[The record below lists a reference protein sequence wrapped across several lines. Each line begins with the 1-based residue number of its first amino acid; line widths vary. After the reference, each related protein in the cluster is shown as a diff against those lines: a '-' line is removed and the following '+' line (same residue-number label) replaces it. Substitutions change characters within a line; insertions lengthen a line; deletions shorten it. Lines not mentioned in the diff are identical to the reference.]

1 MEQRLLGAKNI
12 IVGAVV
18 HAAKAFLYRSFGCVS
33 PVGEKGK
40 VANRFFR
47 FIMTFAPP
55 RKSPQLFPFSCRCV
69 RLLYTRN
76 PVVQNSIFKNV
87 FVQKRKTTGSFN
99 IQNLTT
105 LDFLAYTD
113 KTELRIFTLND
124 DCNNV
129 CRIPPTA
136 MNSTLRNNT
145 GRSPTLSSWLEVL
158 DRRRNTGRPY
168 ITGTHTKCSA
178 LKARSGFRWTATNL
192 WYLLRASFFPR
203 ECSHC
208 YININPAVARS
219 RYTHNALSTCHSMT
233 FSLYRCQF

>member
-1 MEQRLLGAKNI
+1 MAVCAPALASTYKFPLYGVLLVARRRNSPDAPRIKSTNLFSSPLAGESRKVFGVIMEQRLLGAKNI

-69 RLLYTRN
+69 RLPYTRN
-76 PVVQNSIFKNV
+76 PVVQNSIFKL
-87 FVQKRKTTGSFN
+87 FARKRKTTDSFN

-105 LDFLAYTD
+105 LDFLAYTQ
-113 KTELRIFTLND
+113 FMLND

-129 CRIPPTA
+129 CRKCEYLQQQWIQRCEI
-136 MNSTLRNNT
+136 TLRDH
-145 GRSPTLSSWLEVL
+145 PHF
-158 DRRRNTGRPY
+158 RRG
-168 ITGTHTKCSA
+168 
-178 LKARSGFRWTATNL
+178 
-192 WYLLRASFFPR
+192 
-203 ECSHC
+203 
-208 YININPAVARS
+208 
-219 RYTHNALSTCHSMT
+219 
-233 FSLYRCQF
+233 

>member
-1 MEQRLLGAKNI
+1 MVARRRNSPDAPRIKSTNLFSSSLAGESRKVFGVIMEQRLLGAKNI

-69 RLLYTRN
+69 RLPYTRN
-76 PVVQNSIFKNV
+76 PVQQNSIFKL
-87 FVQKRKTTGSFN
+87 FARIRETTGSFN

-113 KTELRIFTLND
+113 KTELRIFMLND

-129 CRIPPTA
+129 CRK
-136 MNSTLRNNT
+136 R
-145 GRSPTLSSWLEVL
+145 E
-158 DRRRNTGRPY
+158 
-168 ITGTHTKCSA
+168 
-178 LKARSGFRWTATNL
+178 
-192 WYLLRASFFPR
+192 YLQR
-203 ECSHC
+203 
-208 YININPAVARS
+208 
-219 RYTHNALSTCHSMT
+219 
-233 FSLYRCQF
+233 Q

>member
-1 MEQRLLGAKNI
+1 MCAPALASTYKFPLYGVLLVARRRNSPDAPRIKSTNLFSSSLAGESRKVFGVIMEQRLLGAKNI

-55 RKSPQLFPFSCRCV
+55 RKSPQLFPFSRRCV
-69 RLLYTRN
+69 RLPYTRN
-76 PVVQNSIFKNV
+76 LVLQNSIFKL
-87 FVQKRKTTGSFN
+87 FARIRKTTGSFN

-113 KTELRIFTLND
+113 KTELRIFMLND

-129 CRIPPTA
+129 CRK
-136 MNSTLRNNT
+136 R
-145 GRSPTLSSWLEVL
+145 E
-158 DRRRNTGRPY
+158 
-168 ITGTHTKCSA
+168 
-178 LKARSGFRWTATNL
+178 
-192 WYLLRASFFPR
+192 YLQR
-203 ECSHC
+203 
-208 YININPAVARS
+208 
-219 RYTHNALSTCHSMT
+219 
-233 FSLYRCQF
+233 Q

>member
-1 MEQRLLGAKNI
+1 MAVCAPALASTYKFPLYGVLLVARRRNSPDAPRIKSTNLFSSSLAGESRKVFGVIMEQRLLGAKNI

-69 RLLYTRN
+69 RLPYTRN
-76 PVVQNSIFKNV
+76 PVLQNSIFKL
-87 FVQKRKTTGSFN
+87 FARIRETTGSFN

-113 KTELRIFTLND
+113 KTELRIFMHND

-129 CRIPPTA
+129 CRK
-136 MNSTLRNNT
+136 R
-145 GRSPTLSSWLEVL
+145 E
-158 DRRRNTGRPY
+158 
-168 ITGTHTKCSA
+168 
-178 LKARSGFRWTATNL
+178 
-192 WYLLRASFFPR
+192 YLQR
-203 ECSHC
+203 
-208 YININPAVARS
+208 
-219 RYTHNALSTCHSMT
+219 
-233 FSLYRCQF
+233 Q

>member
-1 MEQRLLGAKNI
+1 MAVCAPALASTYKFPLYGVLLVARRRNSPDAPRIKSTNLLSSSLAGESRKVFGVIMEQRLLGAKNI

-69 RLLYTRN
+69 RLPYTRN
-76 PVVQNSIFKNV
+76 LVLQNSIFKL
-87 FVQKRKTTGSFN
+87 FARIRKTTGSFN

-113 KTELRIFTLND
+113 KTELRIFMHND

-129 CRIPPTA
+129 CRK
-136 MNSTLRNNT
+136 R
-145 GRSPTLSSWLEVL
+145 E
-158 DRRRNTGRPY
+158 
-168 ITGTHTKCSA
+168 
-178 LKARSGFRWTATNL
+178 
-192 WYLLRASFFPR
+192 YLQR
-203 ECSHC
+203 
-208 YININPAVARS
+208 
-219 RYTHNALSTCHSMT
+219 
-233 FSLYRCQF
+233 Q

>member
-1 MEQRLLGAKNI
+1 MAVCAPALASTYKFPLYGVLLVARRRNSPDAPRIKSTNLFSSSLAGESRKVFGAIMEQRLLGAKNI

-55 RKSPQLFPFSCRCV
+55 RKSPQLFPFSRRCV
-69 RLLYTRN
+69 RLPYTRN
-76 PVVQNSIFKNV
+76 LVLQNSIFKL
-87 FVQKRKTTGSFN
+87 FARIRKTTGSFN

-113 KTELRIFTLND
+113 KTELRIFMHND

-129 CRIPPTA
+129 CRK
-136 MNSTLRNNT
+136 R
-145 GRSPTLSSWLEVL
+145 E
-158 DRRRNTGRPY
+158 
-168 ITGTHTKCSA
+168 
-178 LKARSGFRWTATNL
+178 
-192 WYLLRASFFPR
+192 YLQR
-203 ECSHC
+203 
-208 YININPAVARS
+208 
-219 RYTHNALSTCHSMT
+219 
-233 FSLYRCQF
+233 Q

>member
-1 MEQRLLGAKNI
+1 MAVCAPALASTYKFPLYGVLLVARRRNSPDAPRIKSTNLFSSSLAGESRKVFGVIMEQRLLGAKNI

-55 RKSPQLFPFSCRCV
+55 RKSPQLFPFSRRCV
-69 RLLYTRN
+69 RLPYTRN
-76 PVVQNSIFKNV
+76 SVLQNSIFKL
-87 FVQKRKTTGSFN
+87 FARIRKTTGSFN

-113 KTELRIFTLND
+113 KTELRIFMHND

-129 CRIPPTA
+129 CRK
-136 MNSTLRNNT
+136 R
-145 GRSPTLSSWLEVL
+145 E
-158 DRRRNTGRPY
+158 
-168 ITGTHTKCSA
+168 
-178 LKARSGFRWTATNL
+178 
-192 WYLLRASFFPR
+192 YLQR
-203 ECSHC
+203 
-208 YININPAVARS
+208 
-219 RYTHNALSTCHSMT
+219 
-233 FSLYRCQF
+233 Q

>member
-1 MEQRLLGAKNI
+1 MAVCAPALASTYKFPLYGVLLVARRRNSPDAPRIKSTNLFSSSLAGESRKVFGVIMEQRLLGAKNI

-55 RKSPQLFPFSCRCV
+55 RKSPQLFPFSRRCV
-69 RLLYTRN
+69 RLPYTRN
-76 PVVQNSIFKNV
+76 LVLQNSIFKL
-87 FVQKRKTTGSFN
+87 FARIRKTTGSFN

-113 KTELRIFTLND
+113 KTELRIFMHND

-129 CRIPPTA
+129 CRKREYLQRQWILRCEI
-136 MNSTLRNNT
+136 TLRDHT
-145 GRSPTLSSWLEVL
+145 HS
-158 DRRRNTGRPY
+158 RRG
-168 ITGTHTKCSA
+168 
-178 LKARSGFRWTATNL
+178 
-192 WYLLRASFFPR
+192 
-203 ECSHC
+203 
-208 YININPAVARS
+208 
-219 RYTHNALSTCHSMT
+219 
-233 FSLYRCQF
+233 

>member
-1 MEQRLLGAKNI
+1 MAVCAPALASTYKFPLYGVLLVARRRNSPDAPRIKSTNLFSSSLAGESRKVFGAIMEQRLLGAKNI

-55 RKSPQLFPFSCRCV
+55 RKSPQLFPFSRRCV
-69 RLLYTRN
+69 RLPYTRN
-76 PVVQNSIFKNV
+76 SVLQNSIFKL
-87 FVQKRKTTGSFN
+87 FARIRKTTGSFN

-113 KTELRIFTLND
+113 KTELRIFMLND

-129 CRIPPTA
+129 CRK
-136 MNSTLRNNT
+136 R
-145 GRSPTLSSWLEVL
+145 E
-158 DRRRNTGRPY
+158 
-168 ITGTHTKCSA
+168 
-178 LKARSGFRWTATNL
+178 
-192 WYLLRASFFPR
+192 YLQR
-203 ECSHC
+203 
-208 YININPAVARS
+208 
-219 RYTHNALSTCHSMT
+219 
-233 FSLYRCQF
+233 Q